1 MGKVLPTV
9 YVTKEEDLLVS
20 KDGPFSIVTGRNL
33 KTSSTASSKKPKAQA
48 PTPASSSRPGP
59 GG

>member
-1 MGKVLPTV
+1 MGKLLPTV
-9 YVTKEEDLLVS
+9 YATKKEDVLVS

-33 KTSSTASSKKPKAQA
+33 KTSSTASSEKPKA
-48 PTPASSSRPGP
+48 PASSSRPKP